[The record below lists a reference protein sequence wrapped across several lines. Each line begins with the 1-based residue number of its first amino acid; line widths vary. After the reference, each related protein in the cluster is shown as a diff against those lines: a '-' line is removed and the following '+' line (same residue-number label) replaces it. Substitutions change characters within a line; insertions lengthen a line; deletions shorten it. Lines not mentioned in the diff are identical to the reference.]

1 MDESVNPEMP
11 AITHQILQRAT
22 TTESQLHLHDK
33 AAMMDKIQRDNPV
46 LFDSIAIQRDLGHD
60 PEYIQVL
67 FDMLLKIQ
75 LAFDLNNKSLPVISQ
90 QSYLSELHK
99 FSQQLSFGSGLSA
112 EQHRQTI
119 QQLHDTHKEP
129 ELLLWAQRTMTQAG
143 FADMGTIESKQ
154 LTLAGI
160 TMVNCV
166 ANAE

>member
-1 MDESVNPEMP
+1 
-11 AITHQILQRAT
+11 
-22 TTESQLHLHDK
+22 
-33 AAMMDKIQRDNPV
+33 MMMEKIQLKNPV
-46 LFDSIAIQRDLGHD
+46 LFDSIAIQRELGHD
-60 PEYIQVL
+60 SEHIQVL

-75 LAFDLNNKSLPVISQ
+75 LAFELTNKSLPVISQ

-99 FSQQLSFGSGLSA
+99 FSQQLSFGSGLGT

-119 QQLHDTHKEP
+119 QKLHDTHKEP
-129 ELLLWAQRTMTQAG
+129 ELLLWTQRIMTQAG
-143 FADMGTIESKQ
+143 FSNMGTTESKQ

>member
-1 MDESVNPEMP
+1 VTT
-11 AITHQILQRAT
+11 ITRQTLQQVT
-22 TTESQLHLHDK
+22 NTESHLHLHDK
-33 AAMMDKIQRDNPV
+33 AVMMENIQRENPV
-46 LFDSIAIQRDLGHD
+46 LFDSIAIQRELGHD

-75 LAFDLNNKSLPVISQ
+75 LAFELNNK
-90 QSYLSELHK
+90 SELHK
-99 FSQQLSFGSGLSA
+99 FSQQLSFGTGLSA
-112 EQHRQTI
+112 EQHQQTI

-129 ELLLWAQRTMTQAG
+129 ELLLWAQRIMTQAG
-143 FADMGTIESKQ
+143 FADMGTVESKQ

>member
-1 MDESVNPEMP
+1 MP
-11 AITHQILQRAT
+11 TITHQILQQAT
-22 TTESQLHLHDK
+22 TEESQLHLQDK
-33 AAMMDKIQRDNPV
+33 TVVMEKIQSENPV
-46 LFDSIAIQRDLGHD
+46 LFDSIAIQRDLGHV

-129 ELLLWAQRTMTQAG
+129 ELLLWAHRTMTQAG